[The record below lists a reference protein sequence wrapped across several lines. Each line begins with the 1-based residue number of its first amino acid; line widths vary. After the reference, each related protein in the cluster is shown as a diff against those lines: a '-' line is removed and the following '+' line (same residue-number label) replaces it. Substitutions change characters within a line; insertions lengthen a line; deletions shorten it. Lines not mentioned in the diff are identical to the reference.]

1 MLLEGACVVGGSIT
15 GQSYDR
21 RRAQRGLASSQRRSR
36 RRGAEAVVGDLDRPE
51 TLPPALDAVER
62 VFLITPM
69 DLQGGAGDSA
79 VVKAARAAGVR
90 HLVKL
95 HGAVRHA
102 GDLLDQ

>member
-1 MLLEGACVVGGSIT
+1 VGRSPVNRTTAGARSEGW
-15 GQSYDR
+15 
-21 RRAQRGLASSQRRSR
+21 RARASQRKVEAA
-36 RRGAEAVVGDLDRPE
+36 GAGAVVGDLDRPE

-69 DLQGGAGDSA
+69 DPQGGARDSA
-79 VVKAARAAGVR
+79 VIKAARAADVR

-102 GDLLDQ
+102 GDLLDL